1 MNRIPLGLN
10 QVKRM
15 GADRDFFRI
24 GDVYLMHITNK
35 ELLQEAKTTEY
46 VYGMCNDIFYTT
58 NDTNDPTH
66 MGFCFFIFSKD
77 DSHIYDLTFHI
88 DRIVNGD
95 VEFIKRFSNSTI
107 KTEIPDWWYDENKK

>member
-10 QVKRM
+10 QIQRM
-15 GADRDFFRI
+15 GADRDFFKI

-35 ELLQEAKTTEY
+35 ELLREANTSEY

-58 NDTNDPTH
+58 NDTTDSTH
-66 MGFCFFIFSKD
+66 MGFCFFIFSKN

-95 VEFIKRFSNSTI
+95 VEFVKRFSNSTI